1 VLNNIEKDMSKKL
14 IQNES
19 IVVCDSR
26 LPYLPPETSPFPET
40 FKLYVA
46 VSNTTPTRIA
56 FSVEEIAGVFEY
68 FNQIKSRLDWYSCCF
83 KNSRVR
89 TFKTHISGI
98 GQNAQF
104 QYYYHLNPESTLDL
118 VEFYVTANTDLLN
131 NVFQMIM
138 EAQKHT
144 SYQLVYFFQ
153 VLEPRTNCLYG
164 PKIPLLSV
172 PYIKSDYIRYN
183 IYSLQLEFWSHT
195 AQKFYYI
202 DINTRNFFK

>member
-1 VLNNIEKDMSKKL
+1 MSKKKG
-14 IQNES
+14 S
-19 IVVCDSR
+19 DKRIVVCDSQ

-40 FKLYVA
+40 FKLYIGVL
-46 VSNTTPTRIA
+46 NTSTERVA
-56 FSVEEIAGVFEY
+56 FSVEEVAGVFEY
-68 FNQIKSRLDWYSCCF
+68 FNNIESKLNWYSCCF
-83 KNSRVR
+83 KNSRNR
-89 TFKTHISGI
+89 TFKTHIDGI

-118 VEFYVTANTDLLN
+118 VEFYVAANINLLN
-131 NVFQMIM
+131 NVFEMIM

-172 PYIKSDYIRYN
+172 PYIKNDYIRYN
-183 IYSLQLEFWSHT
+183 IYSIQLEFWAYT